1 MQGLRLGDN
10 DIYNDR
16 EGKIY
21 LFDMKEAQSQPE
33 ELDIDAPKDFDF
45 ASPHGISTWTD
56 STTGR
61 PILLFRLM

>member
-1 MQGLRLGDN
+1 MQGLRVRDS

-33 ELDIDAPKDFDF
+33 ELDIEAPQNFVLV
-45 ASPHGISTWTD
+45 SPHGISTWTD
-56 STTGR
+56 SATG
-61 PILLFRLM
+61 ILTFILT